1 MFSKSRSEN
10 GLDFFELLVALLIVA
25 FLILLGINVTAAIIV
40 GIALLI
46 IAAIA
51 AVD

>member
-1 MFSKSRSEN
+1 MFSKSEN

-25 FLILLGINVTAAIIV
+25 FLVLLGTNIVAAIIV

-46 IAAIA
+46 ITAIA
-51 AVD
+51 SVD